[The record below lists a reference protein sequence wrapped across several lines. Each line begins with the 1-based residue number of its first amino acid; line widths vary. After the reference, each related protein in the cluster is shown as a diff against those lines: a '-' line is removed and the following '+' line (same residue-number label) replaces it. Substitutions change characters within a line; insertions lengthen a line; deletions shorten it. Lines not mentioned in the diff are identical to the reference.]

1 MSTSR
6 WNLLPVITFNGLPA
20 CAPVQVGLPVIG
32 FVGATHMSAAWAG
45 TAKLADSR
53 RANRNVKKW
62 KRKNLA
68 RCDG

>member
-1 MSTSR
+1 
-6 WNLLPVITFNGLPA
+6 
-20 CAPVQVGLPVIG
+20 
-32 FVGATHMSAAWAG
+32 VGATHMSAAWAG

>member
-1 MSTSR
+1 
-6 WNLLPVITFNGLPA
+6 LLPFRMFKGLPA
-20 CAPVQVGLPVIG
+20 AVHEVMGSPVTGL
-32 FVGATHMSAAWAG
+32 VGATHMSAAWAG